1 MRPFAARPSRIIVL
15 CSWKMKQLLDR
26 VDNRRPTRGSRNDA
40 LEWARRNRNDA
51 NYCGATMLHGFYIL
65 LLSCVDSHLALL
77 HFSL

>member
-1 MRPFAARPSRIIVL
+1 MCPFAARPSRIIVL

-26 VDNRRPTRGSRNDA
+26 VDNRRPTRGSQNDA
-40 LEWARRNRNDA
+40 LEWVRR
-51 NYCGATMLHGFYIL
+51 MLHGFYIL